1 MLDLDQKILIAE
13 HEDFHE
19 WVVGIVSWK
28 ITEKYNKPSIVF
40 KINRDKW
47 VAVASL
53 RGPEY
58 FNIIEMLQKHSDLLE
73 RSGGHKQAWGLT
85 VSLDKLDEFKK
96 SVETYCNEIIN
107 DDDLEKILYIDTKI
121 YDDEWDYELI
131 QGLEGLAPFGEWNK
145 EPQLLFENVNIEKI
159 EKVWKNGN
167 GHMKIH
173 WVFGD
178 KKINFLFRWKGDMIK
193 NIDTNS
199 KINVVWKIKKDD
211 FNWGYY
217 VNWLELIE

>member
-1 MLDLDQKILIAE
+1 
-13 HEDFHE
+13 
-19 WVVGIVSWK
+19 
-28 ITEKYNKPSIVF
+28 
-40 KINRDKW
+40 
-47 VAVASL
+47 
-53 RGPEY
+53 
-58 FNIIEMLQKHSDLLE
+58 
-73 RSGGHKQAWGLT
+73 
-85 VSLDKLDEFKK
+85 
-96 SVETYCNEIIN
+96 
-107 DDDLEKILYIDTKI
+107 LYIDTKI

-193 NIDTNS
+193 NINTNS

>member
-1 MLDLDQKILIAE
+1 MNIFLWIILAIFLIILASNALKVIRPYQRG
-13 HEDFHE
+13 
-19 WVVGIVSWK
+19 VVERLG
-28 ITEKYNKPSIVF
+28 KYVRTLGSGLNV
-40 KINRDKW
+40 
-47 VAVASL
+47 
-53 RGPEY
+53 
-58 FNIIEMLQKHSDLLE
+58 IIP
-73 RSGGHKQAWGLT
+73 A
-85 VSLDKLDEFKK
+85 
-96 SVETYCNEIIN
+96 
-107 DDDLEKILYIDTKI
+107 
-121 YDDEWDYELI
+121 
-131 QGLEGLAPFGEWNK
+131 
-145 EPQLLFENVNIEKI
+145 IEKI

-193 NIDTNS
+193 NINTNS